1 MPLNFYTLHSF
12 SLGWIGLNVFPSL
25 MHGLV
30 SQGNL
35 FPWVLCDSLNNWER
49 LGGDTKRWQS
59 GTGGTLE
66 CTGSCCSHLD
76 LKAMG
81 TVWVWFWKIEK
92 ILQILAVIWKERQTK
107 KCYCESTS
115 HFPRICLFGWSM
127 DPHPDWGVKHFEGHP
142 SPEGKKNPHCE
153 EPLAESCCYL
163 LRCSQSIPHLS
174 LVQNRRSLSVSPWW
188 DLILNVWRTSKF
200 AVFTTPSVEVLGI
213 FEMMNK
219 FAPRLAHWKPQQ
231 ADTLLTIITALWN
244 SEYKENKVLLGVKSY
259 SSDVWDLLN
268 HQIHCLSSANLFSV
282 AYSPMHSSA

>member
-1 MPLNFYTLHSF
+1 MSSVWQLEQ
-12 SLGWIGLNVFPSL
+12 LGEVGRGHQEVAVRDRRDFRMYWQLLFTSGFESNGHCL
-25 MHGLV
+25 GLV
-30 SQGNL
+30 LKNRENSSDTCCDMKRKTNQKMLLWKHISLSQDL
-35 FPWVLCDSLNNWER
+35 FIWMKHGSSSR
-49 LGGDTKRWQS
+49 LRCETFW
-59 GTGGTLE
+59 GTPF
-66 CTGSCCSHLD
+66 S
-76 LKAMG
+76 
-81 TVWVWFWKIEK
+81 
-92 ILQILAVIWKERQTK
+92 R
-107 KCYCESTS
+107 
-115 HFPRICLFGWSM
+115 
-127 DPHPDWGVKHFEGHP
+127 
-142 SPEGKKNPHCE
+142 GKKPPHCE
-153 EPLAESCCYL
+153 EPLVESCCYL